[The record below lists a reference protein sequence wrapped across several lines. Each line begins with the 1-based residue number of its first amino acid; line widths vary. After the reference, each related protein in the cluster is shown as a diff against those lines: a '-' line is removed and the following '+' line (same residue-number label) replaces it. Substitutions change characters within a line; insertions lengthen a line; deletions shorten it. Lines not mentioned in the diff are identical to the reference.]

1 MNQENYENQQ
11 REQQIQRSMSVGSQM
26 AGQVLESLTDK
37 NMTATMELQ
46 NIEIDVPK
54 ARGPD
59 GRDLGSAKWI
69 VNGKIVWTTE
79 LHKT

>member
-11 REQQIQRSMSVGSQM
+11 REQQIQRSMSSWSQM

-59 GRDLGSAKWI
+59 GRDLGSARWI
-69 VNGKIVWTTE
+69 VNGKVVWTTE

>member
-1 MNQENYENQQ
+1 MSQKKYENQQ
-11 REQQIQRSMSVGSQM
+11 PEQQIHKSTSLWSQM
-26 AGQVLESLTDK
+26 AGQFLESLTDK